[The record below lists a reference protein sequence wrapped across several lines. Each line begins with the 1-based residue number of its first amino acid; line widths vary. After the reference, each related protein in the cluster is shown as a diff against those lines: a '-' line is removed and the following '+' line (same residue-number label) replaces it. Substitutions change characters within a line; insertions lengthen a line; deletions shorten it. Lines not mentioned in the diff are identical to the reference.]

1 MSQLQHGQTSI
12 RFDSESQMSPLQRI
26 TEQYIRDGE
35 EQEKLKVSDDSD
47 SGTVLADGLLSRD
60 RLYSTLLDNYI
71 RLTLRRN
78 RLKEIH
84 KWIFF
89 WVMNLL
95 ILVSCVCCFVF
106 IFSHKPSDGVVSII
120 GAFSSLITTLVA
132 IPLIIANYLFNIKED
147 DQITSFILETEKQDY
162 SQRELLKELYAKAKA
177 ESKDEKPQEKKD
189 EAPMRMIAR
198 QYAAIPTSEPEK
210 PDDIHAELSSL
221 NSKIARLD
229 DEYGSDE

>member
-162 SQRELLKELYAKAKA
+162 AQRELLKELYAKAKA
-177 ESKDEKPQEKKD
+177 ESKDEKPQEKKK
-189 EAPMRMIAR
+189 E
-198 QYAAIPTSEPEK
+198 S
-210 PDDIHAELSSL
+210 
-221 NSKIARLD
+221 N
-229 DEYGSDE
+229 